1 MHFIKLALTQYETNG
16 ARPAIGADDKWI
28 NLDQVVIME
37 EHLGS
42 NSFDASVRAGIAA
55 VEHYPCIQLTMS
67 DGQTHLVSLGLTTTQ
82 AAGMEAIGNLI
93 SIFVSLQCR
102 ALTDPSIPLFLQC
115 CGLNKALFR

>member
-1 MHFIKLALTQYETNG
+1 MHFIKLAITQYETNG

-67 DGQTHLVSLGLTTTQ
+67 DGQTHLVSLGITTTQ
-82 AAGMEAIGNLI
+82 AAGMEAIANLI
-93 SIFVSLQCR
+93 PILVSPQCR
-102 ALTDPSIPLFLQC
+102 ALTDPSTPPFPQC
-115 CGLNKALFR
+115 CGLNKALFQ